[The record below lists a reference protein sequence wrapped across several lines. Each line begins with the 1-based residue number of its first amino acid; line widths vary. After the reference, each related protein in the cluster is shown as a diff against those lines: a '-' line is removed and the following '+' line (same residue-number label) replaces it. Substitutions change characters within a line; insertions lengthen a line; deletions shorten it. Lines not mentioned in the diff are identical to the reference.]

1 MGVSQGACFNGGRFM
16 VVDWM
21 VSHPPFGEAKCK
33 YIGRKSEYYGRNK
46 GKQSSIW
53 FKFSDCKILG
63 TCPIDSVILMHQQI
77 LTLFFFNFIEIEPEG
92 QDSESTCSA
101 LSPVQG
107 KKPFCNTFETKP
119 SSNLL
124 FSKQI
129 TLS

>member
-1 MGVSQGACFNGGRFM
+1 
-16 VVDWM
+16 M

-33 YIGRKSEYYGRNK
+33 YIERSSEYYGRNK

-77 LTLFFFNFIEIEPEG
+77 LTLFFFNFKEIEPEG

-129 TLS
+129 TLLRWIF